1 MGARISLPSLP
12 SRRRRQRQ
20 RQRQLARLKLVEES
34 SSSESQALKPSSNP
48 SPQND
53 QLDAASQALVYRLLD
68 ELDSGSWKPV
78 PSGDEK
84 PILPSDRA
92 VRAYVSQMRNGLS
105 ALLGYGPISRNQ
117 SWSDAVAYARAVIQ
131 NPTDSVQRSKAS
143 WARSCSSIHR
153 ELKTRFGPAVISTA
167 VKGCQKLI
175 DDHYNGKRLAVSH
188 VDKKTSFREHFPVSK
203 PSISHYPSSSPLA
216 VGAYECAFLSCSLI
230 SSAWLSPEE
239 ALKYSAICHLSVCD
253 DYWSFTSTEAEVRV
267 RLVALGIGAA
277 LEFGGEAVNVLVDG
291 TALQDVGSSSQVSLQ
306 GAMAWRAVNGAATAY
321 NGHVLADDSLED
333 GLVSPQI
340 IMAVHDMFDWRSDMA
355 AGNHEN
361 GFAVAY
367 GLGLSD
373 PFHEYLEAILVLAAS
388 HPTSGAYAI
397 SSITL
402 ASFTACRYSTY
413 KYFEVDVELPAPCPR
428 CISLVKKLTTEAGF
442 AWAPKTPPRCLED
455 GERIRKDCQA
465 WADRYEDNGLIQ
477 EGLSWFQNLVETGK
491 IRVLDATVK
500 IPAVDEGADWA

>member
-1 MGARISLPSLP
+1 MGAHFSLP
-12 SRRRRQRQ
+12 SRRRRLRQ
-20 RQRQLARLKLVEES
+20 RQRQLARLKLAEES
-34 SSSESQALKPSSNP
+34 SSSESQDLKHPFLPPSTNSN
-48 SPQND
+48 
-53 QLDAASQALVYRLLD
+53 QLDANSQAVINQLLD
-68 ELDSGSWKPV
+68 ELDSGSWMPI

-84 PILPSDRA
+84 PLLPSERA

-131 NPTDSVQRSKAS
+131 DPTDSVQRSKAT

-167 VKGCQKLI
+167 LQGCQRLI

-188 VDKKTSFREHFPVSK
+188 VNKKTSFREHFPLSK
-203 PSISHYPSSSPLA
+203 PSISHHPSSSPLA

-253 DYWSFTSTEAEVRV
+253 DYWSFTKTETEVRV

-277 LEFGGEAVNVLVDG
+277 LEFGGEAVNVLIDG
-291 TALQDVGSSSQVSLQ
+291 TALQDVGSSSSVSLQ
-306 GAMAWRAVNGAATAY
+306 AAMAWRAINGAATAY
-321 NGHVLADDSLED
+321 NGYVLANDSLED

-340 IMAVHDMFDWRSDMA
+340 IMAVHDMFDWRSDLA

-361 GFAVAY
+361 GFCVAY

-373 PFHEYLEAILVLAAS
+373 PFHEYLEAILTLAAS

-397 SSITL
+397 SAITL
-402 ASFTACRYSTY
+402 ASFTACRYSSY

-428 CISLVKKLTTEAGF
+428 CIDLVKKLTKEAGF
-442 AWAPKTPPRCLED
+442 AWEPKTPPRGLED
-455 GERIRKDCQA
+455 GERIRKDCQL
-465 WADRYEDNGLIQ
+465 WADRYEDHGLIQ
-477 EGLSWFQNLVETGK
+477 EGLSWFQYLMETGR
-491 IRVLDATVK
+491 IRVLDALVK
-500 IPAVDEGADWA
+500 IPAVDEDADWA